1 MLLAAVAGAVLLGA
15 QPALACGGLV
25 GPGGTVQLARTTTL
39 AGYHDGVEHYLTSFS
54 YAGGGARFGS
64 IVPLPGVPTDVRK
77 GGEWT
82 LQRLVRETQPQ
93 PQFLRAAEATVAAD
107 KAEELLTTR
116 VDALDITVLRGGGR
130 AVGDWAREHGFG
142 LSVDAPEVLDF
153 YAARSPIFMAASFD
167 ARRASARGQR
177 LGDGT
182 PIHLTIPTGN
192 PWVPLRIL
200 GLGHQPA
207 DPIQADLYL
216 LTDRRPALLPGP
228 AAAGARGVALE
239 RSGPASAELLADL
252 RADKGM
258 GWLPGLRHVAQPP
271 AHRLDGRRADPRPG
285 GGRQRPPPPL
295 AGRRRPGRPGRR
307 GRRGRGGA
315 GRPGRAARAVA
326 VAGRR
331 AGRHRRGGR
340 AGPGREGPFGPS
352 LTPPGRRTLP
362 PRAPRG
368 AASRS
373 AAGRRSGPARCPT
386 PTTASSGRP
395 GPRGSGCTAL
405 PPRSGVRCR
414 RRPRPASGR
423 LWWTVPRLSSSS
435 AWTIGTLCCPAF
447 APGGGSIGGN
457 PM

>member
-1 MLLAAVAGAVLLGA
+1 MLLAAVAAAVLLGA

-54 YAGGGARFGS
+54 YAGGGARFGT
-64 IVPLPGVPTDVRK
+64 IVPLPGIPTDVGK

-93 PQFLRAAEATVAAD
+93 PQFLRAAAATVAAD

-142 LSVDAPEVLDF
+142 LPVDAPEVLDF

-239 RSGPASAELLADL
+239 RSNPASAELLADL

-258 GWLPGLRHVAQPP
+258 GWLPASGMWLSHLRIDSTAGELTHDLAVDASGRHRPSPVAAGLAVTAVVAGDGGEAPP
-271 AHRLDGRRADPRPG
+271 GPR
-285 GGRQRPPPPL
+285 
-295 AGRRRPGRPGRR
+295 
-307 GRRGRGGA
+307 
-315 GRPGRAARAVA
+315 RAVA

-331 AGRHRRGGR
+331 TGRHRRGGR
-340 AGPGREGPFGPS
+340 AGPGQEGPFGPS
-352 LTPPGRRTLP
+352 LTPPGRRTP
-362 PRAPRG
+362 PPSAPR
-368 AASRS
+368 SR
-373 AAGRRSGPARCPT
+373 PAR
-386 PTTASSGRP
+386 RP
-395 GPRGSGCTAL
+395 GRG
-405 PPRSGVRCR
+405 
-414 RRPRPASGR
+414 
-423 LWWTVPRLSSSS
+423 WW
-435 AWTIGTLCCPAF
+435 
-447 APGGGSIGGN
+447 
-457 PM
+457 